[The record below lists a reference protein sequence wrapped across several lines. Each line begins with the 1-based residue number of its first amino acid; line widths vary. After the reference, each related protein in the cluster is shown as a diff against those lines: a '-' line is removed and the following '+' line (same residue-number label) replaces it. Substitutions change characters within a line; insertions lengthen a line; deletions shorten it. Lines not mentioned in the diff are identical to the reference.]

1 MVQKV
6 KEQISVSIK
15 GRVFDLV
22 WETDQKNF
30 HACDRCAL
38 LGEVC
43 KGSMQSS
50 LLTLCS
56 TIVEEPETWFMES
69 SNKIQVHG
77 INNQEIT
84 ISALAS
90 LRDAEKKIG
99 NHSRAKVAQSLIDQI
114 G

>member
-22 WETDQKNF
+22 WETDHEDF

-38 LGEVC
+38 LSEVC
-43 KGSMQSS
+43 KGTMQSS

-56 TIVEEPETWFMES
+56 TIIEEPEAWFMES
-69 SNKIQVHG
+69 TNNIQVHG

-84 ISALAS
+84 ISALSA

-99 NHSRAKVAQSLIDQI
+99 NHSRAKVAQKLIDQI